1 MIEADP
7 MQAPEPRP
15 TSRRL
20 LARVPDWAILLVF
33 GLLFSGQVVWTLQ
46 QKAATFDE
54 PLNLVSGYISL
65 RFGDARLIPQNLP
78 FVKLL
83 AAAPLLLFQDIS
95 LPGPPEPWKA
105 QAQYQYA
112 SELLYKFNDADTL
125 LLVGRLAVLPLSL
138 LLGFVVFVWT
148 RDLLGRA
155 AATFALFLYSLEPN
169 ILAHSGLITT
179 DIATACFMFLTIY
192 GWYQL
197 AQGITWTR
205 ILFPALT
212 VGLGLLTK
220 FTTLPLILIF
230 LLIGTVVVMSPHPL
244 QLRLRGVA
252 PRPVVSRGGKL
263 LACALLGLISALVAY
278 ATIWAAYGF
287 RYETAIAPIETYHTH
302 WRVFPPKSPLLLEA
316 VLWAREVRLLPEPYL
331 YGLTFM
337 GNLSGHFQSYLMG
350 DIRSG
355 GRWYYFLVTFLMK
368 TPIALM
374 LLLVLTL
381 VLQRRVW
388 GQPSLRFACLAGPI
402 VIYFLMISVS
412 GWNIG
417 HRHLLPI
424 YPFLFILAGALVPWA
439 QRQSTLV
446 KGGLVALVCWY
457 ALASAW
463 IAPHYLAYFNEL
475 VGGPDQGYHYLVD
488 SNLDWG
494 QDLKGLKQYMDQH
507 GIPRV
512 WLSYF
517 GQADPRYYGITYD
530 YLPSYDI
537 FHPQNVRPQVWL
549 LDRAPPPHGTVA
561 ISATLLQGAYLP
573 FSDPAKANGYFEEYR
588 RMTPTAKV
596 GYSIFIYQME

>member
-1 MIEADP
+1 MDSA
-7 MQAPEPRP
+7 MQATGPRP
-15 TSRRL
+15 TGRSLLSRI
-20 LARVPDWAILLVF
+20 PDWAILLVF
-33 GLLFSGQVVWTLQ
+33 GLFFSGQVVWTIQ

-54 PLNLVSGYISL
+54 PLNLVSGYIAL
-65 RFGDARLIPQNLP
+65 RLGDNRLIPQNLP
-78 FVKLL
+78 FVKFL
-83 AAAPLLLFQDIS
+83 ASAPLLLFQDIS
-95 LPGPPEPWKA
+95 LPTPPEPWSA

-112 SELLYKFNDADTL
+112 SEFLYKFNDADAL
-125 LLVGRLAVLPLSL
+125 LLAGRLAVLPLSL
-138 LLGFVVFVWT
+138 LLGGAVFVWT
-148 RDLLGRA
+148 RQLLGRA
-155 AATFALFLYSLEPN
+155 AAAFALFLYSLEPN

-220 FTTLPLILIF
+220 FTTLPLIVMF
-230 LLIGTVVVMSPHPL
+230 LLIGSVVVMIPQPL
-244 QLRLRGVA
+244 QLRLRGLA
-252 PRPVVSRGGKL
+252 PRLVASRGGKL

-278 ATIWAAYGF
+278 VTIWAAYGF
-287 RYETAIAPIETYHTH
+287 RYETATAPIETYHTP
-302 WRVFPPKSPLLLEA
+302 WQVFLPKSPLLLDA
-316 VLWAREVRLLPEPYL
+316 VLWAREVRLIPEPYL

-337 GNLSGHFQSYLMG
+337 GNLSGNFQSYLMG
-350 DIRSG
+350 DIRTG
-355 GRWYYFLVTFLMK
+355 GRWYYFLVTFLIK

-374 LLLVLTL
+374 LLLILSL
-381 VLQRRVW
+381 LLSRRAW
-388 GQPSLRFACLAGPI
+388 GQSSVRSACLAGPI
-402 VIYFLMISVS
+402 VIYILMISVS

-424 YPFLFILAGALVPWA
+424 FPFLFILAGALIPWVR
-439 QRQSTLV
+439 RQGTPV
-446 KGGLVALVCWY
+446 KGGLAALACWY

-494 QDLKGLKQYMDQH
+494 QDLKGLKRYMDQH
-507 GIPRV
+507 GIQRV

-517 GQADPRYYGITYD
+517 GQADPGYYGITYD

-549 LDRAPPPHGTVA
+549 ADRAPPLHGTVA

-573 FSDPAKANGYFEEYR
+573 FTDPARAKRYFEEYR

-596 GYSIFIYQME
+596 GYSIFIYQVE